1 MQTILITNR
10 KGGVGKTTTS
20 VNLAA
25 WLGEMGYNVLIIDL
39 DTQSHIQ
46 YGLGFA
52 KSFKSGIHKAF
63 ETKQNLN
70 ELIYETPFKNLFLL
84 PAVINYPIN
93 KIKQD
98 NRLLARLIRKSKL
111 KDTFDICIIDT
122 PPTSDILLSNALAV
136 SQYAIV
142 PVKTEFLG
150 LIGVN
155 QFLKIFYA
163 TASKVNPNLELL
175 GILPTMFNK
184 SIKEHKDMIKF
195 IEKKVGKTRVL
206 QPIRTDIKLSVSFL
220 EGKPI
225 SYLDKRYRG
234 SKDYQQ
240 LALKIIQQ
248 LNMEINND

>member
-1 MQTILITNR
+1 MKTILITNR

-25 WLGEMGYNVLIIDL
+25 WLGQLGYTVLIIDL
-39 DTQSHIQ
+39 DTQSHVQ

-70 ELIYETPFKNLFLL
+70 ELIHETSFENLFLL

-93 KIKQD
+93 EIKQD
-98 NRLLARLIRKSKL
+98 DRQLARLIRRSRL

-122 PPTSDILLSNALAV
+122 PPTSDILLSNALSV
-136 SQYAIV
+136 SDYAIV

-155 QFLKIFYA
+155 QFLKIFYT
-163 TASKVNPNLELL
+163 TASKVNPKLELL
-175 GILPTMFNK
+175 GILPTMYNK
-184 SIKEHKDMIKF
+184 SMSEHQEMIKF
-195 IEKKVGKTRVL
+195 IEKKVGKSRVL
-206 QPIRTDIKLSVSFL
+206 KPIRNDIKLSISFL

-234 SKDYQQ
+234 SKDYEK
-240 LALKIIQQ
+240 LAKQIIKR
-248 LNMEINND
+248 L